1 MSHKVIKEWRAT
13 PQISLLIYNTND
25 PYIRMPW
32 NVYTLC
38 VRKGIVDGDCQY
50 LDVLSLYL
58 DTDKSLSEANID
70 NLTTLTNEVMN
81 LSIKIMTENDW
92 DVREE
97 YAQKIQTMV
106 RVMSNSNIFGEDVT
120 TVCLVD
126 EVALMNLNL
135 YPKAFHPLKL
145 KCN

>member
-1 MSHKVIKEWRAT
+1 MSHKVIKEWRVT

-25 PYIRMPW
+25 PYIRMSW

-70 NLTTLTNEVMN
+70 NLASLTNEVMN
-81 LSIKIMTENDW
+81 LSIKIMTENDR
-92 DVREE
+92 DVQEE

-120 TVCLVD
+120 IVCLVD
-126 EVALMNLNL
+126 
-135 YPKAFHPLKL
+135 
-145 KCN
+145 

>member
-38 VRKGIVDGDCQY
+38 VRKDIVDGDCQY

-70 NLTTLTNEVMN
+70 NLTSLTNEVMN
-81 LSIKIMTENDW
+81 LSIKIMTEHDE
-92 DVREE
+92 DVQEE

>member
-58 DTDKSLSEANID
+58 DTDKSLSEANTD
-70 NLTTLTNEVMN
+70 NLTSLTNEVMN
-81 LSIKIMTENDW
+81 LSIKIMTDNDW
-92 DVREE
+92 DVQKE

-135 YPKAFHPLKL
+135 YPEAFHPLKL